1 MQSNSTEKEL
11 KRLTAITRIHQS
23 IGTNLRVKEI
33 ARILVRELI
42 GIVNCDGCAFL
53 LIKDNSSTILAE
65 RGFSKTF
72 GRIKLNTDIPAI
84 KHIVQTGECIST
96 GDITNS
102 TFSNYLPTGC
112 SIQSMLCIPVIVND
126 DVHGI
131 IHLDSL
137 KKNAFEEE
145 DIEITRLLAKEVA
158 IAIER
163 AILFSEVWDISI
175 RDGLTE
181 SFNRR
186 KFDVD
191 LVAGIASAKQH
202 QKPLSLIMIDIDW
215 FKKYNDFHGHPK
227 GDMVLKKVTSAIIYN
242 VRPSDR
248 VYRYGGEEF
257 TVLLPNTAQEKAV
270 IVAKRLQ
277 QAIELEEFDGETES
291 QPNGKLTIS
300 IGVATFPSDAK
311 QQDELVQAADL
322 ALYRA
327 KNSGRNMVSCIA
339 TQSKTPPLFL

>member
-1 MQSNSTEKEL
+1 MQTESTEKKL
-11 KRLTAITRIHQS
+11 KRLSAITRIHQS
-23 IGTNLRVKEI
+23 IGTHLQVKEI

-42 GIVNCDGCAFL
+42 EIIDCDGCAFL

-72 GRIKLNTDIPAI
+72 GKRRIDVDMPVI
-84 KHIVQTGECIST
+84 KHIMQNRESIST
-96 GDITNS
+96 GDIRSS
-102 TFSNYLPTGC
+102 TFAGCLPTG
-112 SIQSMLCIPVIVND
+112 SLMRSLLCIPIIVND
-126 DVHGI
+126 EVHGI

-137 KKNAFEEE
+137 QKNAFDKE
-145 DIEITRLLAKEVA
+145 DIELTRLLAKEIA

-163 AILFSEVWDISI
+163 SILFSEVLDISI

-191 LVAGIASAKQH
+191 LVAEIASAQQH
-202 QKPLSLIMIDIDW
+202 QKPLSLMMVDIDW

-227 GDMVLKKVTSAIIYN
+227 GDAILKKVTSTLIYN
-242 VRPSDR
+242 VRPFDS

-257 TVLLPNTAQEKAV
+257 TVLLPNTAREKA
-270 IVAKRLQ
+270 ILVAKRLQ
-277 QAIELEEFDGETES
+277 QAVKLEDFDGETES
-291 QPNGKLTIS
+291 QPGGKFTIS

-311 QQDELVQAADL
+311 QQDELVQAADS

-327 KNSGRNMVSCIA
+327 KNSGRNTVSLCSDI
-339 TQSKTPPLFL
+339 